1 MRFAPGNHVPAMDGP
16 NPRPAEKDEDEDA
29 EPEGFPAM
37 EGAGKHRLKVRFPRF
52 RSDAF
57 HPAVVPD
64 EKGGPGDEE
73 EEDEEPVGNGQRTV
87 SRW

>member
-1 MRFAPGNHVPAMDGP
+1 
-16 NPRPAEKDEDEDA
+16 
-29 EPEGFPAM
+29 M

-73 EEDEEPVGNGQRTV
+73 EEDEEPVGNGQRAV